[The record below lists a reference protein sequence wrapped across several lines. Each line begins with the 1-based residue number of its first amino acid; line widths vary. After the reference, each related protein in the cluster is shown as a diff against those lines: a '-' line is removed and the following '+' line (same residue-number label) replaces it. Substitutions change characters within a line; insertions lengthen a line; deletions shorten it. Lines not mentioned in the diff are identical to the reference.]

1 MELLEILGL
10 ALASILVVIVI
21 LKVSDYKDEKP
32 EDISFK

>member
-1 MELLEILGL
+1 MEILEIAGL
-10 ALASILVVIVI
+10 ALGAILVVIVI